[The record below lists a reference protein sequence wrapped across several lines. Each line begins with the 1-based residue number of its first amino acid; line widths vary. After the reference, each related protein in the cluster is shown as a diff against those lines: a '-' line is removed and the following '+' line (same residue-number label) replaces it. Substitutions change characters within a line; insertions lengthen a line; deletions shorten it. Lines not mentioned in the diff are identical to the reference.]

1 VGFYSPTDKGRTTLV
16 PQVLTANRLRAGEVV
31 YWNTGKG
38 WVSRLPDAEILP
50 NDKAEAVLKRAAEWV
65 QKREVVAPY
74 LFDVRI
80 ENGHVV
86 PVKTREAIRAAGPSV
101 RPDLGK
107 QAAKDQ
113 GH

>member
-1 VGFYSPTDKGRTTLV
+1 MM

-31 YWNTGKG
+31 YWNSTLG
-38 WVSRLPDAEILP
+38 WVPNLSDAEVLPDASAETTL
-50 NDKAEAVLKRAAEWV
+50 KAAAEWI

-74 LFDVRI
+74 LFAVRI
-80 ENGHVV
+80 QNGVTV

-107 QAAKDQ
+107 QAK
-113 GH
+113 GPN